1 MYVCVGKMFDELSV
15 DVKGNRVERWMALW
29 L

>member
-1 MYVCVGKMFDELSV
+1 MYDELSV
-15 DVKGNRVERWMALW
+15 GEKGNRVERWMALW